1 MNRRIRTVWL
11 PLALILWLP
20 AAAWAGVTLTYS
32 NFFPPTHVH
41 SKLAEEWA
49 KEIEKRTNGE
59 VTFQLFHGQTLT
71 KGKQAYD
78 GVVSGISDVALS
90 LFGYTPGRFPV
101 MEAVD
106 LPFGYPNAKA
116 ATEAINEVYRQLKPK
131 ELDDV
136 KVLYLHAHGPGL
148 LHSKSK
154 PIRTMEDLKGLK
166 FRATGFA
173 AKIVKALGGTP
184 VAMPMP
190 ETYQSLAKGVV
201 DGALFPIEALKGWRL
216 GEVVKYTTL
225 SYSAA
230 YTSGFFVVM
239 NKQKWNALPD
249 SAKKVIDEVSQEFIP
264 KSAAAWDQIDEEGKK
279 NYIEKQGGHLVELS
293 AEEAARWKKAVEPV
307 IEEYVKDKEAKG
319 LPGKKAVEIIRGVL
333 AKYK

>member
-1 MNRRIRTVWL
+1 M
-11 PLALILWLP
+11 
-20 AAAWAGVTLTYS
+20 
-32 NFFPPTHVH
+32 H
-41 SKLAEEWA
+41 SKLAEAWCR
-49 KEIEKRTNGE
+49 EIEKRTDGE
-59 VTFQLFHGQTLT
+59 VRFQYFPGQTLT

-116 ATEAINEVYRQLKPK
+116 ATEAINAVYRQLKPK

-148 LHSKSK
+148 VHTKSK
-154 PIRTMEDLKGLK
+154 PVRTMEDMKGLK

-190 ETYQSLAKGVV
+190 EAYQALSKGVV
-201 DGALFPIEALKGWRL
+201 DGALFPLEALKGWRL

-225 SYSAA
+225 NHSMA

-239 NKQKWNALPD
+239 NKQKWNSLSD
-249 SAKKVIDEVSQEFIP
+249 RAKKVIDEVSQEWIP
-264 KSAAAWDQIDEEGKK
+264 KTAAAWDEIDEVGRT
-279 NYIEKQGGHLVELS
+279 NYLENQGGHLVEL
-293 AEEAARWKKAVEPV
+293 APEEAARWKKAVEPV
-307 IEEYVKDKEAKG
+307 IEEYVKEKEARG
-319 LPGKKAVEIIRGVL
+319 LPGRKAVEIIRGVL
-333 AKYK
+333 ARYR

>member
-1 MNRRIRTVWL
+1 MKRLIRTAWL
-11 PLALILWLP
+11 PLALALWLP

-32 NFFPPTHVH
+32 NFFPPTHIH

-90 LFGYTPGRFPV
+90 LFAYTPGRFPV

-148 LHSKSK
+148 VHSKSK

-190 ETYQSLAKGVV
+190 ETYQALAKGVV

-225 SYSAA
+225 SYPAA
-230 YTSGFFVVM
+230 YTSGFFVAM
-239 NKQKWNALPD
+239 NKQKWNALSD
-249 SAKKVIDEVSQEFIP
+249 SAKKAIDEVSQEFIP
-264 KSAAAWDQIDEEGKK
+264 KTAAAWDQIDEEGKR
-279 NYIEKQGGHLVELS
+279 NYLENQGGHLVELS
-293 AEEAARWKKAVEPV
+293 AEEAARWKKAVEPL
-307 IEEYVKDKEAKG
+307 IEEYVKEKEAKG
-319 LPGKKAVEIIRGVL
+319 LPGKRAVEIIRGVL
-333 AKYK
+333 AKYQ

>member
-1 MNRRIRTVWL
+1 MRNRFRAAWIPV
-11 PLALILWLP
+11 ALVLWFP
-20 AAAWAGVTLTYS
+20 VAAWAGVTLTYS
-32 NFFPPTHVH
+32 NLFPPSHVH
-41 SKLAEEWA
+41 SKLAEAWC

-59 VTFQLFHGQTLT
+59 VTFQYFPGQTLT

-116 ATEAINEVYRQLKPK
+116 ATEAINEVYRQLRPK

-148 LHSKSK
+148 LNSRSKAVRSL
-154 PIRTMEDLKGLK
+154 EDLRGLK

-190 ETYQSLAKGVV
+190 ETYQALSKGVV
-201 DGALFPIEALKGWRL
+201 DGGLFPMEALRGWRL

-225 SYSAA
+225 NYSMA

-239 NKQKWNALPD
+239 NKDKWNALSD
-249 SAKKVIDEVSQEFIP
+249 KAKKVIDQVSQEWIA
-264 KSAAAWDQIDEEGKK
+264 KTAAAWDQIDEEGRK
-279 NYIEKQGGHLVELS
+279 YYLEKQGGHLVELS
-293 AEEAARWKKAVEPV
+293 PNEAARWKRAVEPV
-307 IEEYVKDKEAKG
+307 IEEYVKEKEARG
-319 LPGKKAVEIIRGVL
+319 LPGRKAVEIVRTVL
-333 AKYK
+333 KKYQ